1 MRRTAKQLILSCCLP
16 FLARAQVFNRS
27 DLNWTLPN
35 ENGSIPVPG
44 SLPSQAHIYLFKTGY
59 TERRSHAVNQ
69 FQSYTTFKT
78 GCGSIPANV
87 TTKCLTYEYPNVR
100 RKIDDNKLAAF
111 LPSRVYKVGYLV
123 RLSESVTLF
132 GSPGDPTYLCHPNAI
147 LLDETSADTFKY
159 DQNGL
164 TIVSDTLGNIIHW
177 VLESAVQSSQNMLRM
192 WGGGIYQSSSDVTT
206 DGDLGILDWS
216 ELIFSDTLYSIYS
229 FIESVEPEVRQSVL
243 RVNRHFRNVQWACG
257 NEVEGIIMSAN
268 MSLANGTHTLSEQ
281 GRVMHD
287 AISMQDGNV
296 LERYN
301 YDATEAFNLSTYP
314 AGVTRCFLPH
324 NLSLMNEF
332 IFQSMPS
339 FHTWKEVL
347 KNPEDIAFS
356 STVVIDVPRPS
367 PPSWKP
373 RLAEPQCAS
382 RAVLDDECCRAL
394 VSGTSGSNQTFA
406 QWCWSTQVFPIHEH
420 GRRYCLVRTRRWD
433 RPEQYLDSPIWR
445 RHDIWQV
452 DRWTAIE

>member
-1 MRRTAKQLILSCCLP
+1 MEGGYIIVVMRRTAKQLILSCCLP

-44 SLPSQAHIYLFKTGY
+44 SLPSQAHIYLFKTAVRY
-59 TERRSHAVNQ
+59 TERRSSKAIP
-69 FQSYTTFKT
+69 TTCKT

-100 RKIDDNKLAAF
+100 RKIDDNKL
-111 LPSRVYKVGYLV
+111 PVYKVGYLV

-159 DQNGL
+159 DQNGSL
-164 TIVSDTLGNIIHW
+164 IGQYTLDIIRW

-192 WGGGIYQSSSDVTT
+192 WGGGIYQSSDVTT

-216 ELIFSDTLYSIYS
+216 ELIFSDTLYSMDTILL
-229 FIESVEPEVRQSVL
+229 ESVEPEVRQSVL

-257 NEVEGIIMSAN
+257 NEVEGIIMS
-268 MSLANGTHTLSEQ
+268 
-281 GRVMHD
+281 RVMHG

-314 AGVTRCFLPH
+314 VGR
-324 NLSLMNEF
+324 LMNEF
-332 IFQSMPS
+332 MYSMLS
-339 FHTWKEVL
+339 FHTWKKVL
-347 KNPEDIAFS
+347 KNTEDIAFS

-367 PPSWKP
+367 PPSCKP

-382 RAVLDDECCRAL
+382 RAVSDDECCRAL
-394 VSGTSGSNQTFA
+394 ASGTPGSNQTFA

-420 GRRYCLVRTRRWD
+420 GR
-433 RPEQYLDSPIWR
+433 
-445 RHDIWQV
+445 
-452 DRWTAIE
+452 